1 MEITKETEHL
11 NCFVN
16 QSHPIEPACNA
27 GDQSSIPGSG
37 SSPGE
42 GNGNTF
48 HYSCLENPMD
58 RGAWWAMVHRVT
70 QSRTRLKQLSSSSSY
85 RLRWLRI
92 HWQCRRPEF
101 NPWVRKLPWRRE
113 WLHTPVFLPGELHG
127 QRSLTG
133 YSPWGH
139 KESNTT

>member
-48 HYSCLENPMD
+48 HYSCLENPTEK
-58 RGAWWAMVHRVT
+58 GAWQATVYGS
-70 QSRTRLKQLSSSSSY
+70 Q
-85 RLRWLRI
+85 RI
-92 HWQCRRPEF
+92 GHDQTT
-101 NPWVRKLPWRRE
+101 NT
-113 WLHTPVFLPGELHG
+113 HTHP
-127 QRSLTG
+127 Q
-133 YSPWGH
+133 
-139 KESNTT
+139 